1 MHIKI
6 KGTKYEGM
14 GYGTQ
19 SHNAQAVPLFL
30 YQQGLEIFPLIT
42 TSSTALGPTQ
52 PPIQWVPG
60 DPFPGGKAAGA

>member
-42 TSSTALGPTQ
+42 TSSTALGPT
-52 PPIQWVPG
+52 
-60 DPFPGGKAAGA
+60 